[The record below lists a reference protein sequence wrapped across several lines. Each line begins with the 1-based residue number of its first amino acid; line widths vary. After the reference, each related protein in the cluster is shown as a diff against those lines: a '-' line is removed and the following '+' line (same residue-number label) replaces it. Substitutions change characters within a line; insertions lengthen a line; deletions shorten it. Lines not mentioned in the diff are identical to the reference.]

1 MSCEP
6 LLHLAPLAGRGRRV
20 APGEGESLRFE
31 CAENPPHPTLSP
43 QGGER
48 EKKMH
53 GTREDDN
60 MAQAVTSEVPKE
72 ASSTVVAQQSAMLNA
87 LPFSDTADFDDASR
101 GFLGTLENARIANAQ
116 GRVVWSLEPY
126 GFLSDETA
134 PATVNPSLW
143 RQSRLNMQHGLFE
156 GVPGVY
162 QVRGLDIAN
171 MTLLE
176 GERGVIVVDTLTSI
190 EGARAAME
198 LYFAHRGQRPV
209 IAVIFTHTH
218 TDHWGGAR
226 GVLDDQTLASGQVP
240 IIAPNLFMEHAVS
253 ENIIAGPAMLRRAQY
268 QFGPFLAKG
277 PRGQVDCGLGKS
289 MAVGSVALLRP
300 TDLIM
305 ETGDKRTIDGL
316 EFEFQMAPNSEAPAE
331 MHFFVPRYKL
341 LNLAENCTHNFHN
354 LLPFRGADVRD
365 ALAWSKYLGEAL
377 QMWGGKADAMCG
389 QHHWPVWGKQ
399 RIDTMI
405 RQQRDLYKFAHDETI
420 RLMNHGLTATEIA
433 ETIKLPA
440 SLEGAWH
447 GRGYYGHIR
456 HNVKAIYQKY
466 LGWYDAN
473 PVHLDPLPPVESGK
487 KYVEYMGGAA
497 AILERAK
504 KDFALGEFR
513 FVAQAVSYLVFAE
526 PDNQAARALLA
537 DTFEQ
542 LGYGAESATWRN
554 AYLFGAQEL
563 RQGMPK
569 APARPPVPRETL
581 AALRTGQLWDVL
593 GVRLNGPNAEGKH
606 IVLNWSFT
614 DTKENFVLTLEN
626 CALTYVEGA
635 QAATADASFSLPRTV
650 LDEVISSQTSFP
662 EAVAKGN
669 IKYTGNATRLAELM
683 KLMDEFPR
691 MFEIVEPRR
700 VALN

>member
-1 MSCEP
+1 MTQTGNS
-6 LLHLAPLAGRGRRV
+6 
-20 APGEGESLRFE
+20 
-31 CAENPPHPTLSP
+31 
-43 QGGER
+43 
-48 EKKMH
+48 
-53 GTREDDN
+53 
-60 MAQAVTSEVPKE
+60 E
-72 ASSTVVAQQSAMLNA
+72 ASKAGSASVVAQHAATLKA

-101 GFLGTLENARIANAQ
+101 GFLGTLDNARITSAQ

-126 GFLSDETA
+126 GFLSATEA

-143 RQSRLNMQHGLFE
+143 RQSRLNMNHGIFE
-156 GVPGVY
+156 VMPGGY

-171 MTLLE
+171 MTLIE
-176 GERGVIVVDTLTSI
+176 GDTGVVVVDTLTSI

-198 LYFAHRGQRPV
+198 LYFQHRGKK
-209 IAVIFTHTH
+209 AVAAAIFTHTH

-226 GVLDDQTLASGQVP
+226 GVLDDEALAGSSIP

-289 MAVGSVALLRP
+289 MAAGSVALLRP

-305 ETGDKRTIDGL
+305 ATGDKRTIDGL

-331 MHFFVPRYKL
+331 MHFFIPRYKL

-354 LLPFRGADVRD
+354 LLPFRGANVRD

-377 QMWGGKADAMCG
+377 QLWGGKAAAMCG
-389 QHHWPVWGKQ
+389 QHHWPVWGAD
-399 RIDTMI
+399 RIDRMI
-405 RQQRDLYKFAHDETI
+405 REQRDFYKFAHDQTV
-420 RLMNHGLTATEIA
+420 RLMNHGLTAAEVA

-447 GRGYYGHIR
+447 ARGYYGHIR

-473 PVHLDPLPPVESGK
+473 PVNLDPLPPVESGK
-487 KYVEYMGGAA
+487 KYVEYMGGAET
-497 AILERAK
+497 ILARAHQ
-504 KDFALGEFR
+504 DFAKGEFR
-513 FVAQAVSYLVFAE
+513 FVAQAVGHLVFAD

-542 LGYGAESATWRN
+542 LGYAAQSAPGPT
-554 AYLFGAQEL
+554 AYLFGAQEW
-563 RQGMPK
+563 REGMPK
-569 APARPPVPRETL
+569 APPRPPMPRETL
-581 AALRTGQLWDVL
+581 AALRTEQLWDVL
-593 GVRLNGPNAEGKH
+593 GVRLNGPKAAGKH
-606 IVLNWSFT
+606 IVLNWSFA
-614 DTKENFVLTLEN
+614 DTGESFVLTLEN

-635 QAATADASFSLPRTV
+635 PAAAADASFTLARSA
-650 LDEVISSQTSFP
+650 LDGGIAKQTSFP
-662 EAVAKGN
+662 EAVASGK
-669 IKYTGNATRLAELM
+669 IKFTGNAMRLGELM
-683 KLMDEFPR
+683 GLMDEFPR
-691 MFEIVEPRR
+691 MFEIVEPKRTA
-700 VALN
+700 VS

>member
-1 MSCEP
+1 MTE
-6 LLHLAPLAGRGRRV
+6 AANGD
-20 APGEGESLRFE
+20 
-31 CAENPPHPTLSP
+31 LS
-43 QGGER
+43 R
-48 EKKMH
+48 E
-53 GTREDDN
+53 T
-60 MAQAVTSEVPKE
+60 PKE
-72 ASSTVVAQQSAMLNA
+72 ASAAVIAQNAAMLDA
-87 LPFSDTADFDDASR
+87 LPFSDTSDFDDAAR
-101 GFLGTLENARIANAQ
+101 GFLGTIENAKITSPQ
-116 GRVVWSLEPY
+116 GRTVWSLEPY
-126 GFLSDETA
+126 SFLSAEEA
-134 PATVNPSLW
+134 PPTVDPSLW
-143 RQSRLNMQHGLFE
+143 RQSRLNMHHSLFE
-156 GVPGVY
+156 VVPGVY

-171 MTLLE
+171 MTLIE
-176 GERGVIVVDTLTSI
+176 GDSGVIVVDTLTSI
-190 EGARAAME
+190 EGARAALD
-198 LYFAHRGQRPV
+198 LYYKHRGQRPV
-209 IAVIFTHTH
+209 AAVIFTHTH

-226 GVLDDQTLASGQVP
+226 GVLEEDALATGRVP

-268 QFGPFLAKG
+268 QFGPLLAKG
-277 PRGQVDCGLGKS
+277 VRGQVDCGLGKT
-289 MAVGSVALLRP
+289 MAAGAVALLRP
-300 TDLIM
+300 TDLIIA
-305 ETGDKRTIDGL
+305 TGDKRTIDGV

-331 MHFFVPRYKL
+331 MHFFIPRYKL

-389 QHHWPVWGKQ
+389 QHHWPMWGKQ

-405 RQQRDLYKFAHDETI
+405 RQQRDLYKFAHDQTI

-487 KYVEYMGGAA
+487 KYVEYMGGSA
-497 AILERAK
+497 AILERAR
-504 KDFALGEFR
+504 KDFATGEFR
-513 FVAQAVSYLVFAE
+513 FVAQAVSHLVFAE

-542 LGYGAESATWRN
+542 LGYAAESATWRN

-569 APARPPVPRETL
+569 TPPRPPMPRETL

-593 GVRLNGPNAEGKH
+593 GVRLNGPKAEGKH
-606 IVLNWSFT
+606 IVLNWKFT
-614 DTKENFVLTLEN
+614 DTRESFVLTLEN
-626 CALTYVEGA
+626 CALTYVAGA
-635 QAATADASFSLPRTV
+635 QAAAADASFTLPRGT
-650 LDEVISSQTSFP
+650 LDEVIAKQTTFP
-662 EAVAKGN
+662 EAVGAGKINVSGN
-669 IKYTGNATRLAELM
+669 PMRLAELM
-683 KLMDEFPR
+683 ALMDEFPR
-691 MFEIVEPRR
+691 MFEIVEPKRA
-700 VALN
+700 VVT

>member
-1 MSCEP
+1 M
-6 LLHLAPLAGRGRRV
+6 G
-20 APGEGESLRFE
+20 
-31 CAENPPHPTLSP
+31 
-43 QGGER
+43 
-48 EKKMH
+48 
-53 GTREDDN
+53 
-60 MAQAVTSEVPKE
+60 QAATSEAPKE
-72 ASSTVVAQQSAMLNA
+72 ASASVVAQQAAMLKA
-87 LPFSDTADFDDASR
+87 LPFSDTGDFDDAAR
-101 GFLGTLENARIANAQ
+101 GFLGTLEQARITSAQ

-126 GFLSDETA
+126 GFLSDADA

-143 RQSRLNMQHGLFE
+143 RQSRLNMNQGIFE
-156 GVPGVY
+156 VVPGVY

-171 MTLLE
+171 MTLIE
-176 GERGVIVVDTLTSI
+176 ADTGVIVVDTLTSI

-198 LYFAHRGQRPV
+198 LYFKHRGKRPV
-209 IAVIFTHTH
+209 AAVIFTHTH

-226 GVLDDQTLASGQVP
+226 GVLDDETLASGRVP

-289 MAVGSVALLRP
+289 MAAGSVALLRP

-305 ETGDKRTIDGL
+305 ATGDKRTIDGL
-316 EFEFQMAPNSEAPAE
+316 QFEFQMAPNSEAPAE
-331 MHFFVPRYKL
+331 MHFFIPRYKL

-389 QHHWPVWGKQ
+389 QHHWPVWGRE

-405 RQQRDLYKFAHDETI
+405 RQQRDLYKFAHDQTI
-420 RLMNHGLTATEIA
+420 RLMNHGLTASEIA

-473 PVHLDPLPPVESGK
+473 PVNLDPLPPVDAGK
-487 KYVEYMGGAA
+487 KYVEYMGGAD
-497 AILERAK
+497 AILSRAA
-504 KDFALGEFR
+504 KDFAKGEFR
-513 FVAQAVSYLVFAE
+513 FVAQALSHLVFAD

-542 LGYGAESATWRN
+542 LGYAAESATWRN

-569 APARPPVPRETL
+569 APPRPPMPRETL
-581 AALRTGQLWDVL
+581 AALRTEQLWDVL
-593 GVRLNGPNAEGKH
+593 GVRLNGPKAEGKH
-606 IVLNWSFT
+606 IVLNWAFT
-614 DTKENFVLTLEN
+614 DTSESFILTLEN
-626 CALTYVEGA
+626 CAVTYVAGA
-635 QAATADASFSLPRTV
+635 QAATADARFTLPRSA
-650 LDEVISSQTSFP
+650 LDEVIAKQTSFP
-662 EAVAKGN
+662 EAVAAGK
-669 IKYTGNATRLAELM
+669 IKFTGNAMRLAELM
-683 KLMDEFPR
+683 ALMDEFPR
-691 MFEIVEPRR
+691 MFEIVEPKP
-700 VALN
+700 VVVT

>member
-1 MSCEP
+1 MTQTDT
-6 LLHLAPLAGRGRRV
+6 
-20 APGEGESLRFE
+20 
-31 CAENPPHPTLSP
+31 N
-43 QGGER
+43 
-48 EKKMH
+48 
-53 GTREDDN
+53 
-60 MAQAVTSEVPKE
+60 EVPKD
-72 ASSTVVAQQSAMLNA
+72 ASASVIAQHAATLKA
-87 LPFSDTADFDDASR
+87 LPFLDTRDFEEASH
-101 GFLGTLENARIANAQ
+101 GFLGTLENARITSAQ

-126 GFLSDETA
+126 GFLSEEKA
-134 PATVNPSLW
+134 PPTVDPSLW
-143 RQSRLNMQHGLFE
+143 RQSRLNMNHGLFE
-156 GVPGVY
+156 VVPGVY

-171 MTLLE
+171 MTLIE

-198 LYFAHRGQRPV
+198 LYFQHRGKRTV
-209 IAVIFTHTH
+209 AAVIFTHTH

-226 GVLDDQTLASGQVP
+226 GVLDDAAPAGGKIP

-268 QFGPFLAKG
+268 QFGPFLARG
-277 PRGQVDCGLGKS
+277 SRGQVDCGLGKS
-289 MAVGSVALLRP
+289 MAAGSVALLRP
-300 TDLIM
+300 SDLIM
-305 ETGDKRTIDGL
+305 ATGDKRTIDGL

-377 QMWGGKADAMCG
+377 RMWGGKADAMCG
-389 QHHWPVWGKQ
+389 QHHWPVWGAAG
-399 RIDTMI
+399 IDTMI
-405 RQQRDLYKFAHDETI
+405 RQQRDLYKFAHDQTI

-440 SLEGAWH
+440 SLDGAWH
-447 GRGYYGHIR
+447 ARGYYGHIR

-487 KYVEYMGGAA
+487 KYVEYMGGAE
-497 AILERAK
+497 AILARAAR
-504 KDFALGEFR
+504 DFAKGEFR
-513 FVAQAVSYLVFAE
+513 FVAQAVSHLVFAD

-542 LGYGAESATWRN
+542 LGYLAESATWRN

-569 APARPPVPRETL
+569 APPRPPMPRETL
-581 AALRTGQLWDVL
+581 AALRTEQLWDVL
-593 GVRLNGPNAEGKH
+593 GVRLNGPKAEGKH
-606 IVLNWSFT
+606 IVFNWRFT
-614 DTKENFVLTLEN
+614 DTHETFVLTLEN
-626 CALTYVEGA
+626 CALTFIAGA
-635 QAATADASFSLPRTV
+635 QAATADASFTLARGV
-650 LDEVISSQTSFP
+650 LDEVIAKQTTFP
-662 EAVAKGN
+662 EAVTSGK
-669 IKYTGNATRLAELM
+669 IKFTGDPMRLGELM
-683 KLMDEFPR
+683 ALMDEFPR

-700 VALN
+700 VVVS

>member
-1 MSCEP
+1 MTHS
-6 LLHLAPLAGRGRRV
+6 GI
-20 APGEGESLRFE
+20 GE
-31 CAENPPHPTLSP
+31 A
-43 QGGER
+43 
-48 EKKMH
+48 
-53 GTREDDN
+53 
-60 MAQAVTSEVPKE
+60 PKE
-72 ASSTVVAQQSAMLNA
+72 ASASVVAQQAAMLNA

-126 GFLSDETA
+126 GFLAEEKA
-134 PATVNPSLW
+134 PETVNPSLW

-156 GVPGVY
+156 VVPGVY
-162 QVRGLDIAN
+162 QVRGFDLAN
-171 MTLLE
+171 MTLVE
-176 GERGVIVVDTLTSI
+176 GDHGVIVVDTLTSI

-198 LYFAHRGQRPV
+198 LYFAHRGRRPV
-209 IAVIFTHTH
+209 SAVIFTHTH

-289 MAVGSVALLRP
+289 MAAGSVALLRP

-305 ETGDKRTIDGL
+305 ETGDRRTIDGL

-377 QMWGGKADAMCG
+377 QMWGGKAEAMCG
-389 QHHWPVWGKQ
+389 QHHWPVWGKE

-405 RQQRDLYKFAHDETI
+405 RQQRDLYKFAHDQTI
-420 RLMNHGLTATEIA
+420 RLMNHGLTASEIA
-433 ETIKLPA
+433 ETIRLPA

-447 GRGYYGHIR
+447 TRGYYGHIR

-473 PVHLDPLPPVESGK
+473 PVHLDPLPPVEAGR

-497 AILERAK
+497 TILDRAA
-504 KDFALGEFR
+504 KDFANGEFR
-513 FVAQAVSYLVFAE
+513 FVAQALSHLVFAD
-526 PDNQAARALLA
+526 PGNQAARALLA
-537 DTFEQ
+537 DTLEQ
-542 LGYGAESATWRN
+542 LGYAAESATWRN

-569 APARPPVPRETL
+569 ASPRPPMPRETL

-606 IVLNWSFT
+606 IVLNWSFS
-614 DTKENFVLTLEN
+614 DTGESFVLNLEN
-626 CALTYVEGA
+626 SALTYSEGV
-635 QAATADASFSLPRTV
+635 QAENADASFTLARST
-650 LDEVISSQTSFP
+650 LDAVIAKQTTFP
-662 EAVAKGN
+662 EAVGAGKISVSGN
-669 IKYTGNATRLAELM
+669 PMRLAELM
-683 KLMDEFPR
+683 D
-691 MFEIVEPRR
+691 
-700 VALN
+700 

>member
-1 MSCEP
+1 MTQP
-6 LLHLAPLAGRGRRV
+6 
-20 APGEGESLRFE
+20 
-31 CAENPPHPTLSP
+31 
-43 QGGER
+43 
-48 EKKMH
+48 
-53 GTREDDN
+53 
-60 MAQAVTSEVPKE
+60 VTNEAPKE
-72 ASSTVVAQQSAMLNA
+72 ASSTVVAQQAAMLDA

-101 GFLGTLENARIANAQ
+101 GFLGTLDNARIANAQ
-116 GRVVWSLEPY
+116 GRVVWSLEGY
-126 GFLSDETA
+126 GFLSDEQA

-143 RQSRLNMQHGLFE
+143 RQSRLNMHHGLFE
-156 GVPGVY
+156 VVPGVY

-176 GERGVIVVDTLTSI
+176 SERGVIVVDTLTSI

-198 LYFAHRGQRPV
+198 LYFEHRGRRPV
-209 IAVIFTHTH
+209 SAVIFTHTH
-218 TDHWGGAR
+218 TDHWGGAA
-226 GVLDDQTLASGQVP
+226 GVLDKETLASGAVP

-289 MAVGSVALLRP
+289 MAAGSVALLRP

-331 MHFFVPRYKL
+331 MHFFVERYKL

-389 QHHWPVWGKQ
+389 QHHWPVWGTE
-399 RIDTMI
+399 RIETMI
-405 RQQRDLYKFAHDETI
+405 RQQRDLYKFAHDQTI

-433 ETIKLPA
+433 ETITLPA

-447 GRGYYGHIR
+447 ARGYYGHIR

-473 PVHLDPLPPVESGK
+473 PVHLDPLPPIESGK
-487 KYVEYMGGAA
+487 KYVQYMGGAA
-497 AILERAK
+497 ALLERAN
-504 KDFALGEFR
+504 KDFANGEFR
-513 FVAQAVSYLVFAE
+513 FVAQAVSHLVFAD

-542 LGYGAESATWRN
+542 LGYAAESATWRN

-569 APARPPVPRETL
+569 TSPRPPMPRETL

-593 GVRLNGPNAEGKH
+593 GVRLNGPKAEGKH
-606 IVLNWSFT
+606 IVLNWNFT
-614 DTKENFVLTLEN
+614 DTNERFVLTLQN
-626 CALTYVEGA
+626 CALTYLEHA
-635 QAATADASFSLPRTV
+635 QSPAADASFTLPRSV
-650 LDEVISSQTSFP
+650 LDEVIAKQTSFP
-662 EAVAKGN
+662 EAVAGGR
-669 IKYTGNATRLAELM
+669 ITFTGNAMRLAELM
-683 KLMDEFPR
+683 ALMDEFPR

-700 VALN
+700 VLVS